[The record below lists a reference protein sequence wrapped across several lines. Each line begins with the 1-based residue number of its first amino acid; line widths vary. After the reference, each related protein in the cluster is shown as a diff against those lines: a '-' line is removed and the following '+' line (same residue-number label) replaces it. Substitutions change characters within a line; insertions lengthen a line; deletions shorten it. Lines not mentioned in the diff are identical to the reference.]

1 MTAIDSTRL
10 LAMRTAILEQNS
22 ALQRAAGAGG
32 PGGIA
37 GNADAKGAAGF
48 GDALQ
53 RALAEVTAL
62 QAQSSAAT
70 PAPEKGANTALT
82 AVVQASPT
90 DPHRLQAAHST
101 RNKTQP

>member
-37 GNADAKGAAGF
+37 VNADANGAAGF
-48 GDALQ
+48 GDTLQ
-53 RALAEVTAL
+53 RPLAEVNAL
-62 QAQSSAAT
+62 QVQSSAPT
-70 PAPEKGANTALT
+70 PATEKGETTEIATVNLAPPLT
-82 AVVQASPT
+82 PHTSKPT
-90 DPHRLQAAHST
+90 
-101 RNKTQP
+101 TQ

>member
-53 RALAEVTAL
+53 SALAEVNAL
-62 QAQSSAAT
+62 QAQSSPATTAYAQGENTDIAAVLLH
-70 PAPEKGANTALT
+70 PPKPPIGI
-82 AVVQASPT
+82 
-90 DPHRLQAAHST
+90 
-101 RNKTQP
+101 TQTLPSRKKPL